1 MKKNNVTPKWL
12 KPGAI
17 INCGFTG
24 VVQEIATGDETIMVK
39 VESPKR
45 LAFGH
50 TLEWLPFDS
59 KVMKPATSQKLQAEI
74 QQYRV
79 LLETRLKTYNNA
91 LADFMRG

>member
-1 MKKNNVTPKWL
+1 MKKNNVTPDWL

-17 INCGFTG
+17 IDCGFTG

-50 TLEWLPFDS
+50 TLEWLPFDAQ
-59 KVMKPATSQKLQAEI
+59 VMKPATPQKLQAEI